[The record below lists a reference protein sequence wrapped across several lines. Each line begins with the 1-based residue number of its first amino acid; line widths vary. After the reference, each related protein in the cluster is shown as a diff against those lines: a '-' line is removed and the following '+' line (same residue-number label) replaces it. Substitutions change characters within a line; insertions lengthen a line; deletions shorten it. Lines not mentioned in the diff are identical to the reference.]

1 MKDNNVAA
9 DTQTAVETKKVS
21 KLRIAAG
28 VGLGAIGLSIAGSL
42 MPAVASASP
51 DVPHSG
57 HLHPVRHY
65 AANFL
70 NPGWT
75 LTHPFNAALP

>member
-1 MKDNNVAA
+1 MKDNIAGA
-9 DTQTAVETKKVS
+9 DTQTDVKKVS

-75 LTHPFNAALP
+75 VTHPFNAALP

>member
-1 MKDNNVAA
+1 MKDNIAGA
-9 DTQTAVETKKVS
+9 DTQTDVKKVS

-70 NPGWT
+70 DPGWT

>member
-1 MKDNNVAA
+1 MNDNIAGAETQPNVKA
-9 DTQTAVETKKVS
+9 KKVS

-51 DVPHSG
+51 YVPRSG
-57 HLHPVRHY
+57 HLHPIRHY

-75 LTHPFNAALP
+75 ITHPFNAALP

>member
-1 MKDNNVAA
+1 MKDNAA
-9 DTQTAVETKKVS
+9 GAEAQPGAQTKKVS

-28 VGLGAIGLSIAGSL
+28 VGVATIGLAVAGSL

-51 DVPHSG
+51 YVPRSG

-75 LTHPFNAALP
+75 ITHPIRAALP